1 MNKTE
6 RLFALIDA
14 FRRHRRAVTAAVLAE
29 EMDVSLRTIYRD
41 VQTLIG
47 LGAPIDGEA
56 GTGYLLRPGFFLPPL
71 MFNPTELEALRLG
84 ASWVERQ
91 ADADL
96 ARAASNAIAKIAMA
110 TPDDLRDQIN
120 SIGLYAWPQ
129 ANAPTRLPVLPII
142 REALRKEEKV
152 FLVYLG
158 PDGART
164 ERTVWPLVIAFYH
177 QPSLGAWCELR
188 QSYRTFRV
196 DRIASAAATGT
207 PLPERRTALF
217 KAYLEHI
224 FARPPSS
231 GEP

>member
-71 MFNPTELEALRLG
+71 MFDTAELEALRLG
-84 ASWVERQ
+84 ARWVERQ
-91 ADADL
+91 ADAEL

-110 TPDDLRDQIN
+110 TPDDLRDQLDAVA
-120 SIGLYAWPQ
+120 LYAFPQ
-129 ANAPTRLPVLPII
+129 PTEPTRLAVLPTV
-142 REALRKEEKV
+142 REAIRYEHKLSI
-152 FLVYLG
+152 VYRG
-158 PDGART
+158 QDGART
-164 ERTVWPLVIAFYH
+164 ERVIWPLVIAFYH

-188 QSYRTFRV
+188 QDYRTFRV
-196 DRIASAAATGT
+196 DRIESAVATQL
-207 PLPERRTALF
+207 PLPERRATLF

-224 FARPPSS
+224 FSPVGAGDP
-231 GEP
+231 

>member
-14 FRRHRRAVTAAVLAE
+14 FRRHRRAVTASDLAE
-29 EMDVSLRTIYRD
+29 EMGVSVRTIYRD

-71 MFNPTELEALRLG
+71 MFDPAELEALRLG
-84 ASWVERQ
+84 ARWVERQ
-91 ADADL
+91 ADAEL

-110 TPDDLRDQIN
+110 TPDDLRDQLDA
-120 SIGLYAWPQ
+120 IGLYAWPQ
-129 ANAPTRLPVLPII
+129 ANEPTRLPVLPVV
-142 REALRKEEKV
+142 REAIRKEQK
-152 FLVYLG
+152 LSIVYQG

-188 QSYRTFRV
+188 QGYRTFRV
-196 DRIASAAATGT
+196 DRIETASATGT
-207 PLPERRTALF
+207 HLPERRATLF

-224 FARPPSS
+224 FSRPS
-231 GEP
+231 GDP